1 MASHP
6 HYKLLPRCF
15 HQTGFYPLSDV
26 PTGLQF
32 FHRLKRRRKRRDQI
46 LRLLDPDGK
55 PDGVGP
61 DALIQQLLGGK
72 LGVGGGGRVDD
83 KGFYIRHV
91 GQKRENF
98 QAVNKF
104 VGFRLTAIDLKGEDG
119 RATVGEI
126 LLI

>member
-1 MASHP
+1 M
-6 HYKLLPRCF
+6 LG
-15 HQTGFYPLSDV
+15 T
-26 PTGLQF
+26 
-32 FHRLKRRRKRRDQI
+32 
-46 LRLLDPDGK
+46 DGK
-55 PDGVGP
+55 ADRIGF

-104 VGFRLTAIDLKGEDG
+104 VKQFEDTRKMMRAASNMKNPMKMMNQLKQA
-119 RATVGEI
+119 RSQRRF
-126 LLI
+126 